1 MMITEFKS
9 RSEMMITEFKSRSEM
24 MKDYRVLIKIRY
36 DEGLQSLNEDQR

>member
-24 MKDYRVLIKIRY
+24 MKDYRV
-36 DEGLQSLNEDQR
+36 